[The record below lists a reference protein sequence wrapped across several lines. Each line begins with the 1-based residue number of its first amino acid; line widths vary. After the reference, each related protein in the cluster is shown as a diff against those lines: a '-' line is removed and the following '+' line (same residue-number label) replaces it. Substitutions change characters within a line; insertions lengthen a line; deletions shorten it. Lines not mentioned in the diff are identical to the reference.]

1 MTNSKKTFIE
11 MRKKEN
17 YTKKREKLKFRAR
30 SYFKIEQ
37 IDKKF
42 NLVKENFKI
51 LDLGCAPGAFLE
63 YINNKLKYKNFELF
77 GFDILEVKN
86 QFEFNNTKI
95 INDSFENISDYF
107 NEENFDLIL
116 CDIAEEFSGNK
127 ISDRGKV
134 HKINL
139 RVLELSQSYLKKNS
153 NLVFK
158 SFYGDDY
165 DKYVLKYCKKL
176 FSRIVEFKPK
186 SSQKKSSEFYVV
198 CLKKK

>member
-1 MTNSKKTFIE
+1 MTNSKRTFIE

-17 YTKKREKLKFRAR
+17 FTKKKDKLKVRAR
-30 SYFKIEQ
+30 SYFKLEQ
-37 IDKKF
+37 IDNKF

-63 YINNKLKYKNFELF
+63 YINKKLLGKNFNAV

-86 QFEFNNTKI
+86 QFEFSNTKV

-107 NEENFDLIL
+107 EKEEFDLIL

-127 ISDRGKV
+127 NADRGRV

-139 RVLELSQSYLKKNS
+139 KVIDISKKYLKKNS

-165 DKYVLKYCKKL
+165 DNFVLKKAKST
-176 FSRIVEFKPK
+176 FERVVEYKPI

-198 CLKKK
+198 CLNKK